1 MQSVICTHYDA
12 DTLAAVTD
20 TSKLFQLQT
29 FKTFISEMYTCI
41 MYVCK
46 LEAAFSI
53 CHCITG
59 RATGPIFVQVSAAD
73 K

>member
-1 MQSVICTHYDA
+1 MQSVICTHYVA

-41 MYVCK
+41 CK
-46 LEAAFSI
+46 LKAAFSEH
-53 CHCITG
+53 CHCITD
-59 RATGPIFVQVSAAD
+59 RAAGPIFVQVSAPD

>member
-1 MQSVICTHYDA
+1 MQSVICTHYVA

-29 FKTFISEMYTCI
+29 FKTFISEMYTC
-41 MYVCK
+41 MYVRLK
-46 LEAAFSI
+46 PPFSSI
-53 CHCITG
+53 AIVSL
-59 RATGPIFVQVSAAD
+59 AELPIFVQVSAPD